1 MTETNLGMAMKNV
14 FLGGNV
20 ISDWFWL
27 LEQNRV
33 QEMYACI
40 FSPAIS
46 PITKGFQNAV
56 FRFSAPYFCVY
67 CLGT

>member
-33 QEMYACI
+33 QEIYACI

-46 PITKGFQNAV
+46 PHYMNLSKIASLDFQHP
-56 FRFSAPYFCVY
+56 F
-67 CLGT
+67 